1 MRCKMNSAL
10 GFDMETIKRDE
21 QYMELALDEARRAFE
36 KQEIP
41 VGALVVHGGEVL
53 ASAHNQPIAMNDPS
67 AHAEVLV
74 MRRAAEKT
82 GNYRLNGATV
92 YVTLEPC
99 IMCVGMMIHARISR
113 LVFGAYDGKSGAVAS
128 VLRLLDEERMNHRID
143 FSGGILQ
150 GPCGEI
156 LSRFFREKR
165 ISSPPASAA

>member
-1 MRCKMNSAL
+1 
-10 GFDMETIKRDE
+10 MEEIIRDE
-21 QYMELALDEARRAFE
+21 RYMGLALNEARRAYEE
-36 KQEIP
+36 KEIP
-41 VGALVVHGGEVL
+41 VGALVVHGDEVL
-53 ASAHNQPIAMNDPS
+53 ASTCNQPIAMNDPS
-67 AHAEVLV
+67 AHAEILAI
-74 MRRAAEKT
+74 RRAAEKV

-99 IMCVGMMIHARISR
+99 IMCVGAMIHARISR
-113 LVFGAYDGKSGAVAS
+113 LVFGAYDGKSGAVVS
-128 VLRLLDEERMNHRID
+128 LLRLLDDERLNHRID

>member
-1 MRCKMNSAL
+1 
-10 GFDMETIKRDE
+10 MEEIIRDE
-21 QYMELALDEARRAFE
+21 RYMRLALNEARRAYDE
-36 KQEIP
+36 NEIP
-41 VGALVVHGGEVL
+41 VGALVVHGDEVL

-67 AHAEVLV
+67 AHAEILAI
-74 MRRAAEKT
+74 RRAAENI

-99 IMCVGMMIHARISR
+99 IMCVGIMIHARISR
-113 LVFGAYDGKSGAVAS
+113 LVFGAYDGKSGAVVS
-128 VLRLLDEERMNHRID
+128 LLRLLDHERLNHRID